1 MIASQA
7 GKLPVRLMCRV
18 AGVSRS
24 GYYAARRRPE
34 SLRAMAN
41 RRLVAEIETI
51 HRREK
56 HKDSYGSRRMH
67 IELEARGFRCGRHR
81 VARLMCRHGIRAA
94 RRPPTVRRHADDAPV
109 REAVVPDRLCRDF
122 AVTEPNRVWLGD
134 ITQLVT
140 GEGVLYLAFLL
151 DLCSRMIV
159 GWAGGAT
166 KDRRLTIGVLEMALG
181 WRQPPKELIHHT
193 DQGGQYAC
201 PDYAAV
207 LRGHGALV
215 SMSRPGTPLDNAPME
230 SFIKTF
236 KVEFV
241 HRHRLETRKEALTE
255 TGNYLQLFY
264 NCERRHSA
272 LGYISPA
279 EYEKRLRNHA

>member
-34 SLRAMAN
+34 SLRAMAS
-41 RRLVAEIETI
+41 RRLVAEFEAI
-51 HRREK
+51 RRER

-67 IELEARGFRCGRHR
+67 VELVARGFGCGRHR
-81 VARLMCRHGIRAA
+81 VERLMRRHGIRAA
-94 RRPPTVRRHADDAPV
+94 RRPPTVRRYADDVPV

-122 AVTEPNRVWLGD
+122 AVAEPDRVWLGD
-134 ITQLVT
+134 ITQFAT

-159 GWAGGAT
+159 GWAGGAS
-166 KDRRLTIGVLEMALG
+166 KDRRLTIGVLETALG
-181 WRQPPKELIHHT
+181 WRQPPKELVHHT

-207 LRGHGALV
+207 VRGHGALA
-215 SMSRPGTPLDNAPME
+215 SMSRAGTPLDNAPME

-241 HRHRLETRKEALTE
+241 HRHSFETRKEALTE
-255 TGNYLQLFY
+255 AGKYLQLFY

-279 EYEKRLRNHA
+279 EYEKRLRDHA

>member
-1 MIASQA
+1 LIASQA
-7 GKLPVRLMCRV
+7 GKLPVKLMCRV

-34 SLRAMAN
+34 SLRAMEN
-41 RRLVAEIETI
+41 RRLVAQIEAI
-51 HRREK
+51 HGED

-67 IELEARGFRCGRHR
+67 VELVARGLRCDRHR
-81 VARLMCRHGIRAA
+81 VERLMRRHGIRAA
-94 RRPPTVRRHADDAPV
+94 RRPPAVRRHEDDAP
-109 REAVVPDRLCRDF
+109 EQETLVPDLLCRDF
-122 AVTEPNRVWLGD
+122 AVALPNRVWLGD
-134 ITQLVT
+134 ITQFAT
-140 GEGVLYLAFLL
+140 REGVLYLAFLL

-166 KDRRLTIGVLEMALG
+166 KDRWLTIGVLEMALG

-201 PDYAAV
+201 ADYAAV
-207 LRGHGALV
+207 LREHGALV
-215 SMSRPGTPLDNAPME
+215 SMSRAGTPLDNAPME

-241 HRHRLETRKEALTE
+241 RLHSFDTRKEALTE
-255 TGNYLQLFY
+255 AGKYLQLFY

-272 LGYISPA
+272 LGYLSPA
-279 EYEKRLRNHA
+279 EYEKQLKTHA